1 MVARSPC
8 QSLIVFFTTVLEVDS
23 FFFFSCGFIG
33 FLLISFGKVYASR
46 FVVRVGKCWVFFPF
60 FFFLSYSF
68 WLFTSSLPS
77 CSVKR
82 HAVLLDVLGYFRT
95 FCGEIARVGRCQ
107 NAVKDY
113 AVSSLPVQLMILCD
127 GSFHCAFCFGKISS
141 EVPYYTGT
149 HETDLTWKEKNSL
162 NERKLKNIFT

>member
-8 QSLIVFFTTVLEVDS
+8 QSLIMFFTTVLEVDS

-60 FFFLSYSF
+60 FFFLSFSF

-82 HAVLLDVLGYFRT
+82 HTVLLCFRIFQDILWWT
-95 FCGEIARVGRCQ
+95 CLSWKMSKCGERLCCFLTP
-107 NAVKDY
+107 
-113 AVSSLPVQLMILCD
+113 SSTDDSLWWFLSLCLL
-127 GSFHCAFCFGKISS
+127 FWENIFW
-141 EVPYYTGT
+141 GT
-149 HETDLTWKEKNSL
+149 LLHRDTWNRF
-162 NERKLKNIFT
+162 NMERKK